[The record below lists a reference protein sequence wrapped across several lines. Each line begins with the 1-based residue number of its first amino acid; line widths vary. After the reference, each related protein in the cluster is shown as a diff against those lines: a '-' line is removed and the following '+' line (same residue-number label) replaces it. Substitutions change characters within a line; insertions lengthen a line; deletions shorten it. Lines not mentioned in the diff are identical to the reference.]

1 MKWIDVRDYEAMS
14 VLASARMFEIIS
26 GKAQAGKPVNI
37 GLATGNTMIR
47 TYEILAEMLNKNG
60 TDLARLT
67 TFNLDEYVGPDGC
80 NVKSSH
86 PLSYRSYMRE
96 KLFKNLNPELK
107 FRPDRIMFPDAV
119 NAAGYDREISDA
131 GGIDFQL
138 LGIGFNGHI
147 AFNEPIPEAEITSDE
162 FYGLPSR
169 VVKLDRRTLE
179 TNASL
184 TAGNDMGLV
193 PARAVTMG
201 MNSIMQAREIM
212 LLACFAEQ
220 SVPLRGIKTGRITPE
235 NPASC
240 LLKHPACTIVC
251 TSDKIKI

>member
-1 MKWIDVRDYEAMS
+1 MS
-14 VLASARMFEIIS
+14 TLAAERMFEVVA
-26 GKAQAGKPVNI
+26 GKARAGKPVNI

-47 TYEILAEMLNKNG
+47 TYEILAEMLNKSR
-60 TDLARLT
+60 TDLTQLT
-67 TFNLDEYVGPDGC
+67 TFNLDEYVGLDGC

-86 PLSYRSYMRE
+86 PLSYRAYMRK
-96 KLFKNLNPELK
+96 KLFKNLNPELGLH
-107 FRPDRIMFPDAV
+107 PDRIRFPDAA
-119 NAAGYDREISDA
+119 NAAGYGEKISDA

-147 AFNEPIPEAEITSDE
+147 AFNEPIPESAITLDE
-162 FYGLPSR
+162 FCGLPSR
-169 VVKLDRRTLE
+169 VVELNRLTIK

-201 MNSIMQAREIM
+201 MNSIMKAREIM
-212 LLACFAEQ
+212 LLACFTEQ
-220 SVPLRGIKTGRITPE
+220 SVPLRRIKTGRITSE
-235 NPASC
+235 IPASC
-240 LLKHPACTIVC
+240 LLKHPACTLVC